1 MRKIAFAISLGILLV
16 LTACGQAAPSAAQP
30 APGGATAPPPAPTS
44 AAPSTSP
51 TATSQ
56 PTEAPLPTQAPAT
69 ATPSIAATPAGTGT
83 SVRPPDTLVAAARRR
98 LTQYLAVP
106 EDDLPLQS
114 ANQQTWPD
122 GALGCP
128 APDQIYPQVVT
139 PGFVLVFSDITQS
152 KTYTVHAGMN
162 EQEMVLC
169 ENKQPIELP
178 DDANG
183 APQGAAP
190 TPASDT
196 LDPAT
201 RPLVDLARQDPAGQ
215 LGIKAEDITVLG
227 VEEVEWRNSSLGC
240 PRPGMNYL
248 QVITPGYR
256 ITLEAQGRR
265 YEYHT
270 DQSSR
275 VVRCDNP
282 SR

>member
-1 MRKIAFAISLGILLV
+1 MRKIAFATPLGILLV
-16 LTACGQAAPSAAQP
+16 LTACGQAVSSA
-30 APGGATAPPPAPTS
+30 APPPAPTS
-44 AAPSTSP
+44 AALGTPQP
-51 TATSQ
+51 TATLQ
-56 PTEAPLPTQAPAT
+56 PTEAPIPTQAQAME
-69 ATPSIAATPAGTGT
+69 TPPIVETPPGMGT

-98 LTQYLAVP
+98 LAQYLAVP
-106 EDDLPLQS
+106 VEDLPLQS

-139 PGFVLVFSDITQS
+139 PGFVLVFSDMTQT

-169 ENKQPIELP
+169 ENKQPIALP
-178 DDANG
+178 DDTNG
-183 APQGAAP
+183 APQSAAP
-190 TPASDT
+190 TPASGAP
-196 LDPAT
+196 DPAS
-201 RPLVDLARQDPAGQ
+201 RPLADLARQDLAQQ
-215 LGIKAEDITVLG
+215 LGIKAEDITVAS

-240 PRPGMNYL
+240 PQPGMNYL

-265 YEYHT
+265 YEYHA
-270 DQSSR
+270 DRSSR

-282 SR
+282 SS